1 MEFSLIQP
9 IWRVIMNL
17 TEITYMKIKYI
28 MRAEITYTK
37 IKYIIR
43 KFKTETK
50 RKPSC
55 RNSAKFMLNQ
65 SKEVLYFYVS
75 FQESRDSINEE
86 PEANISDMSL
96 SCWRRF

>member
-1 MEFSLIQP
+1 
-9 IWRVIMNL
+9 MNL
-17 TEITYMKIKYI
+17 NEITYIKIKYI

-55 RNSAKFMLNQ
+55 RNSGKSMLTQ
-65 SKEVLYFYVS
+65 SKDVLCFYVS
-75 FQESRDSINEE
+75 FPESQVSINEE

>member
-1 MEFSLIQP
+1 
-9 IWRVIMNL
+9 
-17 TEITYMKIKYI
+17 MKIKYI
-28 MRAEITYTK
+28 MRAQITYMK

-55 RNSAKFMLNQ
+55 RNSGKSMLTQ
-65 SKEVLYFYVS
+65 SKDVLCFYVS
-75 FQESRDSINEE
+75 FPESQVSINEE